1 MTTVSVFG
9 GTGFLGRRLVRRLAS
24 EGTTVRVAVRHADR
38 ARSALHAA
46 GLDRVSVFGADV
58 RDQATVAAVLA
69 GADAVVDAVSAYVET
84 RGVTFE
90 AVHEQG
96 AKTIAREAAAA
107 GVARF
112 VLVSGIGA
120 DPESGSPYIRARGR
134 GERAVQQV
142 FPGATIVR
150 PSAMFGPGDALFGT
164 LAHLARLLPVLP
176 LIGGG
181 RMRMQPVYV
190 EDVAEA
196 IAHILADPG
205 AVGRTYE
212 LAGPTVYTLR
222 EIFIIA
228 LRIIGKRRLLVPVP
242 FAVAEVQARLFE
254 LLPNPP
260 LTSSQ
265 VDLLKAD
272 NVASGTLPGL
282 RELNVLPKAIEVI
295 VSTYLAD
302 RASTHDW
309 GVVRLLDGVPVSTHT
324 PKGGRSATRVM
335 GRTVAQPPIWHAI
348 ERQLR
353 NPRGL
358 GGHLTRGPLI
368 LPLMPFR
375 RSFFRQRQ
383 TVGFYRRSGN
393 RNTPRRL
400 MSSVRVGAMRD
411 AASLW
416 LSKSATSISIRI
428 ARGRRSFVGARRMR
442 RGRGGSHTYCGRP

>member
-1 MTTVSVFG
+1 M
-9 GTGFLGRRLVRRLAS
+9 
-24 EGTTVRVAVRHADR
+24 
-38 ARSALHAA
+38 
-46 GLDRVSVFGADV
+46 
-58 RDQATVAAVLA
+58 
-69 GADAVVDAVSAYVET
+69 
-84 RGVTFE
+84 
-90 AVHEQG
+90 HEQG
-96 AKTIAREAAAA
+96 ARTLAREAAAA
-107 GVARF
+107 GVARL

-196 IAHILADPG
+196 TAQILADPG
-205 AVGRTYE
+205 TVGRTYE

-282 RELNVLPKAIEVI
+282 GELNILPKAIEVI
-295 VSTYLAD
+295 VSTYL
-302 RASTHDW
+302 
-309 GVVRLLDGVPVSTHT
+309 
-324 PKGGRSATRVM
+324 GRSRV
-335 GRTVAQPPIWHAI
+335 
-348 ERQLR
+348 
-353 NPRGL
+353 
-358 GGHLTRGPLI
+358 
-368 LPLMPFR
+368 
-375 RSFFRQRQ
+375 
-383 TVGFYRRSGN
+383 
-393 RNTPRRL
+393 
-400 MSSVRVGAMRD
+400 D
-411 AASLW
+411 A
-416 LSKSATSISIRI
+416 
-428 ARGRRSFVGARRMR
+428 
-442 RGRGGSHTYCGRP
+442 